1 MSNRSGK
8 LLSTFFI
15 ASFAGSML
23 AIAAHGPARADDSC
37 LPGPKATTPRGSH
50 WYYRIEPG
58 TKRQCWY
65 LSAERGKIAQK
76 PAAKPRSPAPAPDK
90 LAETPAAPS
99 LQPSVAN
106 ARAEFDDVARNQAN
120 ASSPPPADTT
130 FTNVTSTSVHEQ
142 ASTSPSP
149 ADTAPSAEAQT
160 VDTAPAAVT
169 ARWPD
174 PANTTAPPIQMAEQQ
189 QPTAPETVTSD
200 PQLQNDQTPPAV
212 ATAPAPQFLNER
224 SEPDPAVGIVRAAE
238 SEPASYSILFLLGGL
253 ATALGFAGILGFA
266 IVRLGSLSDV
276 MRTLPRSEARGD
288 VVDTGLVPPWQRR
301 TTDVAPTPA
310 RDPLRARRE
319 IEAQS
324 RDIMELLS
332 RASRGAAT

>member
-23 AIAAHGPARADDSC
+23 AIAAHGSARADDSC

-106 ARAEFDDVARNQAN
+106 AHAEFDDVARNQAN
-120 ASSPPPADTT
+120 ASSPPPTDTIY
-130 FTNVTSTSVHEQ
+130 TSAPEK

-149 ADTAPSAEAQT
+149 AETAPSAEAQT
-160 VDTAPAAVT
+160 ADTSPAAVT
-169 ARWPD
+169 TRWPD
-174 PANTTAPPIQMAEQQ
+174 PADTTAPPIQTAEQQ
-189 QPTAPETVTSD
+189 QPTSPEIVTSD
-200 PQLQNDQTPPAV
+200 PQLQNAQTPPAV
-212 ATAPAPQFLNER
+212 ATAPAPQLMAER
-224 SEPDPAVGIVRAAE
+224 SEPGPAVGIVRAPEA
-238 SEPASYSILFLLGGL
+238 EPASYSMLFLLGGL
-253 ATALGFAGILGFA
+253 AAALGFAGILGFA

-276 MRTLPRSEARGD
+276 MRTLPRSEAIGD
-288 VVDTGLVPPWQRR
+288 VVDTGLVPSWQRR
-301 TTDVAPTPA
+301 TTNVAPTPA
-310 RDPLRARRE
+310 RDPLRAQRE

-324 RDIMELLS
+324 RDIMEILS

>member
-76 PAAKPRSPAPAPDK
+76 LAAKPRSPAPAPDK
-90 LAETPAAPS
+90 LAGTPAAPS

-120 ASSPPPADTT
+120 ASSPPPADTAY
-130 FTNVTSTSVHEQ
+130 TSAHEQ

-160 VDTAPAAVT
+160 ADTSPAAVT
-169 ARWPD
+169 SRWPD

-189 QPTAPETVTSD
+189 QPTPPEIVTSN
-200 PQLQNDQTPPAV
+200 PQLQNDQAPPAV
-212 ATAPAPQFLNER
+212 ATAPAPQLVAER
-224 SEPDPAVGIVRAAE
+224 SEPGPAVGIVRAPE
-238 SEPASYSILFLLGGL
+238 SEPASYSMLFLLGGL
-253 ATALGFAGILGFA
+253 AAALGFAGILGFA
-266 IVRLGSLSDV
+266 IVRLGSVSDV

-301 TTDVAPTPA
+301 TTNVAPTPA
-310 RDPLRARRE
+310 SDPLRSRRE

-324 RDIMELLS
+324 RDIMEILS